1 MSCKNLDSRP
11 EKNKNKQKENSKSWY
26 ENETCKAD
34 SSLQNTSLKLNER
47 NLEKIHKTS
56 TDRIPKINIAV
67 KEKKVQIMEKNSV
80 NQKDIQCGQPSSR
93 PATPQA
99 DRWENSTDFV

>member
-1 MSCKNLDSRP
+1 MSCKNSDSRP
-11 EKNKNKQKENSKSWY
+11 EKNKNKRKENSKSWY

-56 TDRIPKINIAV
+56 TDRIPKVNIAV
-67 KEKKVQIMEKNSV
+67 KEKKVQIMEKNSG
-80 NQKDIQCGQPSSR
+80 NQKDVQCGQPSR

-99 DRWENSTDFV
+99 NRWER

>member
-1 MSCKNLDSRP
+1 MSCKKLDSRP
-11 EKNKNKQKENSKSWY
+11 EKNKNKRKENSKSWY

-56 TDRIPKINIAV
+56 TDRIPKVNIAV
-67 KEKKVQIMEKNSV
+67 KEKKVQIMEKKSG
-80 NQKDIQCGQPSSR
+80 NQKDVQCGQPSSR

-99 DRWENSTDFV
+99 DRWENSMDFV